1 MMLLLLHNIQSTDNM
16 SIKPPNPALF
26 SLILGIT
33 WCTLWTYPYLL
44 MVLMIFLHQIKSGL
58 LLLMPYLGSIYPG
71 ITGGYTQ
78 SAIYLLQVI
87 LVHGHKLDFLLPY
100 RLYYSLQLPFLLPR
114 LILMYFLLKKA
125 YLLSEVRFQDL
136 EDLYLEPKVYHKGV
150 SSHEEDH
157 SVLSTKFDV
166 QISKNLYVWIFYV
179 FVDCLL
185 LVFEALMESF
195 RPLLLVLGFYYHTT
209 MLYWSL
215 SATISN
221 FVAPVGQELFRC
233 SVSQCSNSSITT
245 PLGGMYVG
253 SSSIG
258 PLPGSPTV
266 EVPYSCKE
274 LHCGAT
280 PSLSSDRIEN
290 TGFSES
296 NIRPLYGLPLWLWL
310 VSDRVYFACHTDS
323 EAGEGILS
331 FNSPL
336 IHVDYKRGRKWFI
349 AQFVSIFLWTFVFVL
364 WTITWTLWTFLQAT
378 KTCFDM
384 SKTFVSH
391 LSQYQRR
398 FYGRKIVSQN
408 FRKTSQWASKTTFWP
423 VWTIFTVFET
433 IWESSKTISKCPRH
447 IPRRFFRFFS
457 EKSEKSQKSFLSL

>member
-1 MMLLLLHNIQSTDNM
+1 MLLLLHNIQSTDNL

-26 SLILGIT
+26 SLILGIF
-33 WCTLWTYPYLL
+33 WCTLWTYPHLL
-44 MVLMIFLHQIKSGL
+44 MAMMIFLHQIKSGL
-58 LLLMPYLGSIYPG
+58 LLSMPYLGSLYHG

-87 LVHGHKLDFLLPY
+87 LVHGHTMDFLLPY

-114 LILMYFLLKKA
+114 LTLMYFLLKKA
-125 YLLSEVRFQDL
+125 YLLSEVRFQHL
-136 EDLYLEPKVYHKGV
+136 EDLYLEPKDYYKGV

-166 QISKNLYVWIFYV
+166 QISKNLFVWIFYV

-221 FVAPVGQELFRC
+221 SVALVGQKLFCC
-233 SVSQCSNSSITT
+233 SVSSYTDSHRPITT
-245 PLGGMYVG
+245 SGVPMDRSGY
-253 SSSIG
+253 G

-274 LHCGAT
+274 PHVGAT
-280 PSLSSDRIEN
+280 PSLSLDKSMN
-290 TGFSES
+290 TDEI
-296 NIRPLYGLPLWLWL
+296 NINTRPLYGLPLWLWL

-323 EAGEGILS
+323 EAGEGVLLFIS
-331 FNSPL
+331 SL

-349 AQFVSIFLWTFVFVL
+349 AQFVPIFLWTFVFVL

-384 SKTFVSH
+384 SKTFISH

-398 FYGRKIVSQN
+398 FYGRKNVSQN

-423 VWTIFTVFET
+423 VWTIFTVSKT
-433 IWESSKTISKCPRH
+433 IWESPKTISKCPRH
-447 IPRRFFRFFS
+447 IPRRFFSIFS
-457 EKSEKSQKSFLSL
+457 EKSEKSQKYFLSP